1 MRDDPA
7 GVVGA
12 RVSWEKD
19 WERDGQGEGEM
30 QPEGEQST
38 EKGTKATPEG
48 APLQS
53 DLEVTVRKE
62 EGPSRTRSCVGG
74 RRALQFVPRA
84 TASRSKVDWS
94 ELSGK

>member
-1 MRDDPA
+1 MQDEPA

-12 RVSWEKD
+12 PVSCEKD
-19 WERDGQGEGEM
+19 WEWDGQGDGKM
-30 QPEGEQST
+30 QLEGEQCT
-38 EKGTKATPEG
+38 EKGTKATLED

-62 EGPSRTRSCVGG
+62 EGQSRTRSRVGG
-74 RRALQFVPRA
+74 RRALRFVPRA
-84 TASRSKVDWS
+84 TASRSKADWT